1 MFKNDEGYKDP
12 TAGLAISHYMKDY
25 KAKQRDRWRRE
36 EAIKSRPMVY
46 VISPY
51 AGDIEENTAAAI
63 RYCQYAI
70 ERNKIPLASHLL
82 YPAMLDDTIPEQ
94 RELGRMFGLSML
106 ALCQEAWVFTEKR
119 SDGMKAEIKEAS
131 YLGIPVR
138 FFMEDGYG
146 KIFEQRDP
154 AGRAV

>member
-12 TAGLAISHYMKDY
+12 TAGMAMSNWMKEY

-51 AGDIEENTAAAI
+51 AGDIEKNTKAAI

-70 ERNKIPLASHLL
+70 ERNRIPLASHV
-82 YPAMLDDTIPEQ
+82 YFHSMLDDTIPDQ

-106 ALCQEAWVFTEKR
+106 ALCQEAWVFTKKR
-119 SDGMKAEIKEAS
+119 SSGMKDEIREAS
-131 YLGIPVR
+131 YLGIPIR
-138 FFMEDGYG
+138 YFLEDGNG
-146 KIFEQRDP
+146 RIIELHNP
-154 AGRAV
+154 AGRSV